1 MAAVPTGPA
10 GFREAWTYI
19 RTHEPLP
26 ALLWLTLLFSVF
38 GVPVLSLLPVVAR
51 QGLQLGADGYG
62 ALMASFGV
70 GAVVGALAIAAT
82 GGGQTRGR
90 LFRRASYALPVL
102 LMAFAAARLPLLAG
116 ALLFGVG
123 LAMILNN
130 ALVNARLQELVPDAV
145 RGRVLSVYVMVYVGA
160 SPIGSALGGWVARAA
175 GVDWAIGGGGAL
187 MLLVALWAFR
197 RHPLLAAH

>member
-1 MAAVPTGPA
+1 
-10 GFREAWTYI
+10 
-19 RTHEPLP
+19 
-26 ALLWLTLLFSVF
+26 
-38 GVPVLSLLPVVAR
+38 
-51 QGLQLGADGYG
+51 
-62 ALMASFGV
+62 
-70 GAVVGALAIAAT
+70 
-82 GGGQTRGR
+82 
-90 LFRRASYALPVL
+90 
-102 LMAFAAARLPLLAG
+102 MAFAAARLPLLAG